1 MKTRARLVLEKRF
14 RQMANGKTLAAFSAA
29 ALLGLRLTAQSAEA
43 AVINPCLAAYGG
55 GTPTVDV
62 FVNDQFV
69 ETLHLSS
76 LVDSQGNRYIDLTSG
91 GGGTGTYTSLDGGSF
106 TIFAIPD
113 GRPDPPRVFLDPGSG
128 GVSLLV
134 ATDMLVSADLLGS
147 GLRGGLPVPT
157 GKLSLALDSRDSYGT
172 CPGGTHTYGI
182 TMDGAALGANPT
194 AKVEVTG
201 EAVIRTFESSDVIN
215 VIPPGAADVGPSLA
229 AGTPTA
235 PLKAGGLFTG
245 AVTES
250 LACGTTGLLN
260 CPLQLRNTITL
271 TFAIAGDLLYASG
284 SFGAAAA
291 VEPGDK
297 QALVLGA
304 TGVPFD
310 TFTATVASQPVR
322 NTFEVRALLKLGAL
336 SDGIDPPAEKF
347 SMRIGDFAATLDP
360 GSFVA
365 RRRVREQRDDDDDAR
380 ADTTDATQTGGPR
393 LDVIYTFNGFV
404 GGLPFKAV
412 IIPLFGNKVS
422 VLAAGHGADLH
433 PGTAI
438 LDLAIGNDKGT
449 TPAKVF
455 NGERARHADQD
466 RRDHQ
471 RGPEDDEQRERD
483 LPR

>member
-43 AVINPCLAAYGG
+43 AAISPCEYGG
-55 GTPTVDV
+55 ETGPTVDV

-69 ETLHLSS
+69 ERLFLSG
-76 LVDSQGNRYIDLTSG
+76 LVDSQGKQYIDLASG
-91 GGGTGTYTSLDGGSF
+91 GGGTGTYSALDGGSF

-113 GRPDPPRVFLDPGSG
+113 GRPDPPRVFLDPGNG

-134 ATDMLVSADLLGS
+134 ATDLLVSADALGT
-147 GLRGGLPVPT
+147 L
-157 GKLSLALDSRDSYGT
+157 GKLSLVLDSHDSYGM

-182 TMDGAALGANPT
+182 TMDGAGLGPNPT
-194 AKVEVTG
+194 VKVEVTG
-201 EAVIRTFESSDVIN
+201 QAVIRGVESESTDVIN
-215 VIPPGAADVGPSLA
+215 LIPPDASNPDVGPSLS

-235 PLKAGGLFTG
+235 PLKPGGLFTG

-250 LACGTTGLLN
+250 ITCGTAESVN

-271 TFAIAGDLLYASG
+271 TFTNQGDLLYASG

-291 VEPGDK
+291 LEPGDNR
-297 QALVLGA
+297 ALVLGA
-304 TGVPFD
+304 VGVPFD
-310 TFTATVASQPVR
+310 TFNAAVANQPLR
-322 NTFEVRALLKLGAL
+322 NTFEVGALLRLGAL
-336 SDGIDPPAEKF
+336 SGGINPPAETF
-347 SMRIGDFAATLDP
+347 NMRIGDFAATLDP

-365 RRRVREQRDDDDDAR
+365 RSFFGFKFYVFD
-380 ADTTDATQTGGPR
+380 
-393 LDVIYTFNGFV
+393 GFV
-404 GGLPFKAV
+404 GGSHFQAV
-412 IIPLFGNKVS
+412 IIPLFGNRVS
-422 VLAAGHGADLH
+422 VFAAGHGADLR

-438 LDLAIGNDKGT
+438 LDLAIGDDKGT

-455 NGERARHADQD
+455 N
-466 RRDHQ
+466 
-471 RGPEDDEQRERD
+471 

>member
-43 AVINPCLAAYGG
+43 AVINPCLAASGG

-62 FVNDQFV
+62 VVNDQFV

-76 LVDSQGNRYIDLTSG
+76 LVDSQGKRYIDLTSG

-113 GRPDPPRVFLDPGSG
+113 GRLDPPRVFLDPGSG

-134 ATDMLVSADLLGS
+134 ATDMLVSADALGT
-147 GLRGGLPVPT
+147 L
-157 GKLSLALDSRDSYGT
+157 GKLSLVLDSRDSYGT
-172 CPGGTHTYGI
+172 CPGGVHTYGI

-201 EAVIRTFESSDVIN
+201 QAVIRDVESESRDVIN
-215 VIPPGAADVGPSLA
+215 LIPPAAGTPDVGPSLA
-229 AGTPTA
+229 AGTPTS

-250 LACGTTGLLN
+250 ITCGTPTKLD

-271 TFAIAGDLLYASG
+271 TFTTAGDLLYASG

-291 VEPGDK
+291 VEPGDNR
-297 QALVLGA
+297 ALVLGA
-304 TGVPFD
+304 VGVPFD
-310 TFTATVASQPVR
+310 TFNAAVANQPLR
-322 NTFEVRALLKLGAL
+322 NTFEVGALLRLGAL
-336 SDGIDPPAEKF
+336 SGGINPPAETF

-365 RRRVREQRDDDDDAR
+365 RSFFGFKFYVFD
-380 ADTTDATQTGGPR
+380 
-393 LDVIYTFNGFV
+393 GFV
-404 GGLPFKAV
+404 GGSHFKAV
-412 IIPLFGNKVS
+412 ITPLFGNRVS
-422 VLAAGHGADLH
+422 VFAAGHGADLR

-438 LDLAIGNDKGT
+438 LDLAIGDDKGT

-455 NGERARHADQD
+455 NFPQ
-466 RRDHQ
+466 
-471 RGPEDDEQRERD
+471 
-483 LPR
+483 

>member
-29 ALLGLRLTAQSAEA
+29 ALLGLRLMSQSAEA
-43 AVINPCLAAYGG
+43 AFVNPCAYGG
-55 GTPTVDV
+55 ETGPTVDV

-69 ETLHLSS
+69 ERLHLAPGA
-76 LVDSQGNRYIDLTSG
+76 VDSQGKQYIDLTSG
-91 GGGTGTYTSLDGGSF
+91 GGGTGTYSSLDGGSF

-113 GRPDPPRVFLDPGSG
+113 GRPDPPRVFLDPGNG

-134 ATDMLVSADLLGS
+134 ATDMLVSADALGT
-147 GLRGGLPVPT
+147 L
-157 GKLSLALDSRDSYGT
+157 GKLSLVLDSQDSYGT
-172 CPGGTHTYGI
+172 CPGGVHTYGI

-201 EAVIRTFESSDVIN
+201 QAVIRDVESESRDVIN
-215 VIPPGAADVGPSLA
+215 LIPPDASNPDVGPSLA

-235 PLKAGGLFTG
+235 PLKPGGLFTG

-250 LACGTTGLLN
+250 IDCGTAENLN

-271 TFAIAGDLLYASG
+271 TFTTEGDLLYASG

-291 VEPGDK
+291 VEPGDNR
-297 QALVLGA
+297 ALVLGA
-304 TGVPFD
+304 VGVPFD
-310 TFTATVASQPVR
+310 TFNAAVANQPLR
-322 NTFEVRALLKLGAL
+322 NTFEVGALLRLGAL
-336 SDGIDPPAEKF
+336 SGGINPPAETF

-365 RRRVREQRDDDDDAR
+365 RGFFGFKFYVFDGFI
-380 ADTTDATQTGGPR
+380 GGSH
-393 LDVIYTFNGFV
+393 FQ
-404 GGLPFKAV
+404 AV
-412 IIPLFGNKVS
+412 IIPLFGNRVF
-422 VLAAGHGADLH
+422 VFAAGHGADLR

-438 LDLAIGNDKGT
+438 LDLAIGDDKGT

-455 NGERARHADQD
+455 N
-466 RRDHQ
+466 
-471 RGPEDDEQRERD
+471 